1 MRESTL
7 HTDSITASDAT
18 QSTVIRSPRRATSRR
33 MTLNMGPQHPSTH
46 GVLRIVLELD
56 GETILKAVPDIG
68 FLHTGIEKECEVKT
82 WQQVVTLTDR
92 VDYLSNL
99 SNNLVYALAVEKL
112 IGDIEIPPKAQWM
125 RVMLAEFQRLNSHL
139 VWLGTHAL
147 DIGAMTVFFYCFR
160 EREDILRIFEM
171 FSGQRMMTSYIRIGG
186 LALEPPRGWQQVVGK
201 FINGFP
207 SKVDEYE
214 DLLNSNP
221 IWKRRTQGVGFVPLE
236 DLLDLGVTG
245 PMIRAAGMKW
255 DVRKRRAV
263 FELRSVRF
271 RDPASH
277 TENDVYA
284 RYRVRLEEMRQ
295 SARIIKQALEGMP
308 EGAWQADAPKIV
320 LPEREKMK
328 TQMEALIYHFKIVT
342 EGFRVPAGEAYQAV
356 ESPRGEIGYYVV
368 SNGTSKPYRVFMRT
382 PSFGNL
388 QALPALLEGRL
399 LADSIAVARQH
410 GLRFGRRGSLM
421 TFSPELE
428 ARFAK
433 LLESYPPGRTRSA
446 VVPMLLYAQDEVGPH
461 FERADRRSSA
471 ALPGDAAAGGR
482 SGGLLFDAPSQ
493 AAGQVSRAGLHQYQ
507 LPAAR
512 RRRTVRARFEDAR
525 HRPQGSD
532 AGRAVFARRSGVHGR
547 VLLGAGHSDQ
557 LRLPSSCDA
566 GEETGSKA

>member
-1 MRESTL
+1 MRETET
-7 HTDSITASDAT
+7 HFDTITAEAAEE
-18 QSTVIRSPRRATSRR
+18 TVHPPAAPAASARR

-56 GETILKAVPDIG
+56 GETIITAIPDIG

-82 WQQVVTLTDR
+82 WQQAVTLTDR
-92 VDYLSNL
+92 VDYLANL

-125 RVMLAEFQRLNSHL
+125 RVMLTEFSRLNSHL

-186 LALEPPRGWQQVVGK
+186 LALEPPRGWQERVGK
-201 FINGFP
+201 FINAFP

-214 DLLNSNP
+214 ELLDANP
-221 IWKRRTQGVGFVPLE
+221 IWKRRTQGVGFCALE

-245 PMIRAAGMKW
+245 PMIRAAGVAW
-255 DVRKRRAV
+255 DIRKNEPYSSYEKFD
-263 FELRSVRF
+263 FEICTR
-271 RDPASH
+271 

-284 RYRVRLEEMRQ
+284 RYRVRLGEMRQ

-328 TQMEALIYHFKIVT
+328 TQMEALIHHFKIVT
-342 EGFRVPAGEAYQAV
+342 EGFRVPAGEVYQAV
-356 ESPRGEIGYYVV
+356 ESPRGEIGYYAV

-388 QALPALLEGRL
+388 QALSALLEGRL
-399 LADSIAVARQH
+399 LADSIAS
-410 GLRFGRRGSLM
+410 LGSMDFVLGD
-421 TFSPELE
+421 T
-428 ARFAK
+428 
-433 LLESYPPGRTRSA
+433 
-446 VVPMLLYAQDEVGPH
+446 
-461 FERADRRSSA
+461 DR
-471 ALPGDAAAGGR
+471 
-482 SGGLLFDAPSQ
+482 
-493 AAGQVSRAGLHQYQ
+493 
-507 LPAAR
+507 
-512 RRRTVRARFEDAR
+512 
-525 HRPQGSD
+525 
-532 AGRAVFARRSGVHGR
+532 
-547 VLLGAGHSDQ
+547 
-557 LRLPSSCDA
+557 
-566 GEETGSKA
+566 